1 MWDMNMELTDKQIE
15 VLSEAV
21 KKFGVLFQFDMMDEE
36 ATELSLVCKHYKRGR
51 ASIGEIIDAVGDMIV
66 MIETFKLIHPC
77 EDEIDKKINQKI
89 LRLKKLMK
97 NGDVERRL

>member
-1 MWDMNMELTDKQIE
+1 MELTDKQIE
-15 VLSEAV
+15 VLNEAV
-21 KKFGVLFQFDMMDEE
+21 RKFGVLFQFDMMDEE

-51 ASIGEIIDAVGDMIV
+51 ADIDEMVDAIGDMIV

-77 EDEIDKKINQKI
+77 QKEIDKKINQKI

-97 NGDVERRL
+97 NGNFEREI